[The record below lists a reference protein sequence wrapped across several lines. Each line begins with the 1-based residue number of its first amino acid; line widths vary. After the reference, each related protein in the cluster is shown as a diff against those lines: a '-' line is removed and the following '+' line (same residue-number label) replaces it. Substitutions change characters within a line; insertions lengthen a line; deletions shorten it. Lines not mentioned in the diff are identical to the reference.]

1 MSLRIACDLD
11 GTLADMDA
19 ALRREAER
27 IFGEPVD
34 VSLPTANVARHMTR
48 RRGRDDGDDAASTRI
63 RTLADGER
71 SRLWDHVREIEN
83 FWETLPEIET
93 GAVARLA
100 GTAAAQGWE
109 MLFLTQ
115 RPDSAGD
122 TVQVQSQRWL
132 RRHGFELPSV
142 YVVSRSRGAIAA
154 SLSLD
159 VVIDDRPDNCVDVTA
174 DSKAQPVLLW
184 RHSAESLP
192 PGVRRLPI
200 HVVSSM
206 TETIEH
212 LTSLRQARATQPRGI
227 LERVRHAFL
236 QSS

>member
-1 MSLRIACDLD
+1 MSLRLACDLD

-34 VSLPTANVARHMTR
+34 VSMRTGNVGARETR
-48 RRGRDDGDDAASTRI
+48 RRGAAADDGAAATKI
-63 RTLADGER
+63 RMLEEGER
-71 SRLWDHVREIEN
+71 SRLWNHVREVDN

-100 GTAAAQGWE
+100 AAAAAQGWE
-109 MLFLTQ
+109 ILFLTQ

-132 RRHGFELPSV
+132 RVHGFELPSV
-142 YVVSRSRGAIAA
+142 YVVSGSRGAIAA

-184 RHSAESLP
+184 RHSADSLP

-206 TETIEH
+206 TEAIAH
-212 LTSLRQARATQPRGI
+212 LTSLRQARATPPRGI

-236 QSS
+236 QS

>member
-34 VSLPTANVARHMTR
+34 VSMRMTGAVVRETR
-48 RRGRDDGDDAASTRI
+48 RRAVAGDQTVAAPQTRLL
-63 RTLADGER
+63 TEGER
-71 SRLWDHVREIEN
+71 SRLWNHVRESDN

-100 GTAAAQGWE
+100 QTAATQGWDI
-109 MLFLTQ
+109 LFLTR

-132 RRHGFELPSV
+132 RSHGFELPSV
-142 YVVSRSRGAIAA
+142 YVVSESRGAIAA

-159 VVIDDRPDNCVDVTA
+159 VVIDDRPDN
-174 DSKAQPVLLW
+174 
-184 RHSAESLP
+184 
-192 PGVRRLPI
+192 
-200 HVVSSM
+200 
-206 TETIEH
+206 
-212 LTSLRQARATQPRGI
+212 
-227 LERVRHAFL
+227 
-236 QSS
+236 

>member
-34 VSLPTANVARHMTR
+34 VGMRQTGGAAQVAPQRP
-48 RRGRDDGDDAASTRI
+48 AASDRTVATARTRI
-63 RTLADGER
+63 LADGER
-71 SRLWDHVREIEN
+71 SRLWNHVREIDN

-100 GTAAAQGWE
+100 RTAAVEKWDI
-109 MLFLTQ
+109 LFLTR

-132 RRHGFELPSV
+132 RLHGFELPSV
-142 YVVSRSRGAIAA
+142 YVVSESRGAIAA

-184 RHSAESLP
+184 RHSRERLP
-192 PGVRRLPI
+192 PGIRRLPI
-200 HVVSSM
+200 HIVSSM
-206 TETIEH
+206 TEAIEH
-212 LTSLRQARATQPRGI
+212 LTSLQARATQPRGI
-227 LERVRHAFL
+227 LARLRHAFL
-236 QSS
+236 QS